1 MKVSSLSILLN
12 FLLSFILIA
21 GVVLYLKKD
30 NLNDTN
36 SKKSQKKFTIK
47 SNLASTGLS
56 KNRKNI
62 HAKKEL
68 SNENISKNIIKKLK
82 YNIQIIQNDNMQ
94 LSNDKEDLE
103 KIIQNLKKQFEKQ
116 RNRILQQNIERINE
130 TELQHYKNISELRAK
145 INDLQRENLKLLEK
159 NNIEIISL
167 KAKIN
172 ILNDKLSKLKK

>member
-1 MKVSSLSILLN
+1 MKVNSLSILLN
-12 FLLSFILIA
+12 YLLSFVLII

-30 NLNDTN
+30 NLNDTDSKILQKN
-36 SKKSQKKFTIK
+36 STIK
-47 SNLASTGLS
+47 SNLTSTGLP
-56 KNRKNI
+56 KNRQKSHI
-62 HAKKEL
+62 KKEL
-68 SNENISKNIIKKLK
+68 SNENISKKLK
-82 YNIQIIQNDNMQ
+82 SNIQILQNDNMQ

-145 INDLQRENLKLLEK
+145 INDLQRENIKLLEK

>member
-1 MKVSSLSILLN
+1 MKVNSLSILLN
-12 FLLSFILIA
+12 FLLSFVLIV

-30 NLNDTN
+30 NLNDTD
-36 SKKSQKKFTIK
+36 SKKLQKKFIIK
-47 SNLASTGLS
+47 SNLASKELS
-56 KNRKNI
+56 KNRKKI
-62 HAKKEL
+62 HTKKEL
-68 SNENISKNIIKKLK
+68 SNENISKNMIKKLK
-82 YNIQIIQNDNMQ
+82 SNIQIIQNDNMQ

-145 INDLQRENLKLLEK
+145 INDLQRENIKLLEK

-172 ILNDKLSKLKK
+172 ILNDKLSKFKK